1 MQGKVLGVDYDLLIT
16 MIGLLVAGMAAIIGI
31 WVERD
36 PKRPPR
42 YAIWLSAL
50 IALATGVSM
59 FQTYD
64 DDQDQKKVEADLARV
79 LQQMDKIASTSTVDI
94 PELNDLLKTELAAQS
109 RANPDVVRGFAQ
121 RVADEGGDPAEVVAA
136 YLPESEVQGMQR
148 KGTFTVKPAKPTTA
162 AAVATAEAAQA
173 NNASADAAPG
183 KAYSRRRKLTFGGG
197 APILREGGETAEI
210 KPTQKIDEKK
220 GAPAEPAPSATA
232 DATAA
237 AEAGAAPDADERAK
251 LSLGG
256 LKGLQKDGAAG
267 PSLRP
272 AGVKLGAPTPMAG
285 APKPP
290 APTPT
295 QPAGGG
301 SAPKL
306 GGLKGLKH

>member
-1 MQGKVLGVDYDLLIT
+1 MEGKILGIDYDLAIT

-79 LQQMDKIASTSTVDI
+79 LQQMDKIASTSAVDI

-148 KGTFTVKPAKPTTA
+148 KGAFTVKPAKPTA
-162 AAVATAEAAQA
+162 AAPIATAEAAQA
-173 NNASADAAPG
+173 SNGDATPV
-183 KAYSRRRKLTFGGG
+183 KAYSQRRKLTFGGG
-197 APILREGGETAEI
+197 APKFRDGGATAEL
-210 KPTQKIDEKK
+210 KPTQRLDEKK
-220 GAPAEPAPSATA
+220 EEAAPAPSAEPTA
-232 DATAA
+232 SAA
-237 AEAGAAPDADERAK
+237 AADPDAEEKAK
-251 LSLGG
+251 LSLSGLKGLDKGGSPADKLRLGG
-256 LKGLQKDGAAG
+256 LKGAPTATAAG
-267 PSLRP
+267 
-272 AGVKLGAPTPMAG
+272 GAPRV
-285 APKPP
+285 P
-290 APTPT
+290 APAPT
-295 QPAGGG
+295 QPAGAG
-301 SAPKL
+301 PKL